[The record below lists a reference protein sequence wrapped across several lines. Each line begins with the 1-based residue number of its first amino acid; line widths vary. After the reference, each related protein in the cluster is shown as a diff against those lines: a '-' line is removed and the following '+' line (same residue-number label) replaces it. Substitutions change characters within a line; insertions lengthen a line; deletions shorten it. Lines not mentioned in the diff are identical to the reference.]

1 MKKIQTLL
9 AVYAAMGGVSA
20 ANQLYEKP
28 KTKPKPKLKINPEP
42 IEIDEDKLNKA
53 KGLSKFY
60 YGSEYVWALNQKSA
74 NKKASKKGIIK

>member
-20 ANQLYEKP
+20 ANELYKKP
-28 KTKPKPKLKINPEP
+28 KPKPKLKSNPEP

-53 KGLSKFY
+53 KGLNKFY

-74 NKKASKKGIIK
+74 DKKARKKGIIK